1 MSARETDP
9 STVTAAA
16 DPPDAGSVT
25 PARGDFPVFRAMG
38 TRWMDNDV
46 YGHVNNVVYY
56 SYFDTAV
63 NGWLLDATATDIR
76 SLPAIGVVAETSCRF
91 LKSISFPDELQ
102 LGLRCERLG
111 RRSVVYRIGVFRG
124 RETDPVAVG
133 RFVHVYVDAQS
144 RKSVDVPDVVRAAV
158 QRFLA

>member
-1 MSARETDP
+1 
-9 STVTAAA
+9 
-16 DPPDAGSVT
+16 
-25 PARGDFPVFRAMG
+25 MG

-63 NGWLLDATATDIR
+63 NGWLLEATGADIR

-91 LKSISFPDELQ
+91 LKSVSFPDMLQ

-111 RRSVVYRIGVFRG
+111 RRSIVYGIGVFRDQ
-124 RETDPVAVG
+124 ESDPAAVG
-133 RFVHVYVDAQS
+133 RFVHVYVDAVT
-144 RKSVDVPDVVRAAV
+144 RRPVDVPQAIRDAV
-158 QRFLA
+158 QRELIAN

>member
-1 MSARETDP
+1 MDP
-9 STVTAAA
+9 STVTAAPN
-16 DPPDAGSVT
+16 PPDAAVVM
-25 PARGDFPVFRAMG
+25 PARGDFRVFRAMG

-63 NGWLLDATATDIR
+63 NGWLLEATATDIR

-91 LKSISFPDELQ
+91 LQSISFPDELQ

-111 RRSVVYRIGVFRG
+111 RRSVVYGIGVFRG
-124 RETDPVAVG
+124 QEADPVAVG

-144 RKSVDVPDVVRAAV
+144 RKSVDVPDVVRAAL
-158 QRFLA
+158 QRFLV

>member
-1 MSARETDP
+1 MSASETDP
-9 STVTAAA
+9 PAAQ
-16 DPPDAGSVT
+16 AGATSPSIGT
-25 PARGDFPVFRAMG
+25 ELPMRGDFRVFRAMG

-63 NGWLLDATATDIR
+63 NGWLLEATAMDIR
-76 SLPAIGVVAETSCRF
+76 ALPAIGVVAETSCRF
-91 LKSISFPDELQ
+91 LRSISFPDELQ

-111 RRSVVYRIGVFRG
+111 RRSVVYGIGVFRG
-124 RETDPVAVG
+124 RETDPVAIG

-158 QRFLA
+158 QRFLV

>member
-1 MSARETDP
+1 MSASETDRPTAQAGATSP
-9 STVTAAA
+9 SSGIAL
-16 DPPDAGSVT
+16 PL
-25 PARGDFPVFRAMG
+25 RGDFRVFRGMG

-76 SLPAIGVVAETSCRF
+76 ALPAIGVVAETSCRF

-111 RRSVVYRIGVFRG
+111 RRSVVYGIGVFRG
-124 RETDPVAVG
+124 QDADPVAVG

-144 RKSVDVPDVVRAAV
+144 RKSVDVPDVVRTAV
-158 QRFLA
+158 QRFLV